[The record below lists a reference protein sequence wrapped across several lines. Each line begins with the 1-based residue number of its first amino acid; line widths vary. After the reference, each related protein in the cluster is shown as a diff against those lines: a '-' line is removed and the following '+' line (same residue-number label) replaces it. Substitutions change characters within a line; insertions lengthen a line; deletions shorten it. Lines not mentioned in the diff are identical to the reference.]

1 MPHFFRPRILCLA
14 GFLICSASLEA
25 FFNLD
30 FEGIRGQFKEDW
42 TKNPDRQ
49 GFFAWE
55 DAAPGWSHSPG
66 DDTSGMYFNTQHLS
80 HTQGFG
86 LVNNYNGYEREYLE
100 NYGELPAGTPTF
112 WEGDFRLGIGNGFL
126 SINEEDPDYKVP
138 QNAWISQQ
146 GLIKADMKSIHM
158 KAEVW
163 GVLGVWIDGVEIQM
177 TEKTTNVWVGDISAY
192 AGQTVE
198 LKIGENSTYIEDED
212 SFDGGLML
220 DAVRLS
226 SEAAV
231 PEPAAFAL
239 CAGGIALLGLI
250 ARRRFR
256 QRKQIRK
263 NASLAR
269 TENPANAIP

>member
-14 GFLICSASLEA
+14 GCLLCSASLEA

-42 TKNPDRQ
+42 TENPDMQ
-49 GFFAWE
+49 GYASWNE
-55 DAAPGWSHSPG
+55 GAPGWSHSPG
-66 DDTSGMYFNTQHLS
+66 EDTSVVYFNSYHGS
-80 HTQGFG
+80 HTQEFG
-86 LVNNYNGYEREYLE
+86 LVNNHNGYEREYLE
-100 NYGELPAGTPTF
+100 NYGELPPGTPTF
-112 WEGDFRLGIGNGFL
+112 WQGDFRLGMKNGFL
-126 SINEEDPDYKVP
+126 SIHEGDLNYEVP

-146 GLIKADMKSIHM
+146 GLIEAEMKSIHM
-158 KAEVW
+158 KAEIW

-198 LKIGENSTYIEDED
+198 LKIGENTIYDEVAHID
-212 SFDGGLML
+212 YFPGGLLL
-220 DAVRLS
+220 DDIRLS
-226 SEAAV
+226 TEAAV

-250 ARRRFR
+250 ARRRVR
-256 QRKQIRK
+256 QRKQIGT
-263 NASLAR
+263 N
-269 TENPANAIP
+269 TELPEWELK